1 MLDKNNKI
9 LIVFTYTYDRL
20 GRVSTLK
27 SGNVTRTMTYD
38 IHGWT
43 TSLKTALSGK
53 TMTEKLYYADSSKP
67 RYNGFVSRRDLDGYS
82 YLYTY
87 NNRGFLTEAKYSG
100 GESGSDYTETFSYN
114 DRGGL
119 LTLKRMGVTD
129 LLPSGSKS
137 FGTLD
142 DISGSYTGNR
152 LTSVTVSTGAQVYDK
167 RTGIR
172 KSGTYSLSYDASGRL
187 TSDGTRGVTSIT
199 YDNNGMLTGSKTSD
213 TSIEITRDGLGRK
226 MASAIR
232 RNSTS
237 GMPMPADCRGYTGN
251 GHVVR
256 NSSLEM
262 SRFPGGFF
270 DSAGSPYYYL
280 TDFQGNNIGVYDK
293 TGKLV
298 QRTDYYASGEPWLE
312 PVYGSG
318 ASGNRYLF
326 GGKER
331 MAGGALNEYD
341 FEARN
346 YVASFQRFTTIDPE
360 TEKFPWM
367 SPYAY
372 CNGNPINF
380 IDQSGL
386 YPKSILYYRQT
397 KLFEADYYVLSK
409 PTSYL
414 LSLVSSV
421 PESYISKT
429 KIMKRGIGHFLPLYD
444 LIYDCG
450 GAITIG
456 ANPMAA
462 SISLTPN
469 YFEDDKDKYN
479 GNGYGDDIHQWL
491 FILSHE
497 VVHLKHVEEKGN
509 LFSYLFS
516 FIADYTKYGHDK
528 TPREIEANKG
538 STQYL
543 DFIKYTNSKYGG
555 NSLINLLK
563 SDNNDNKKIEII
575 TLWWNNFKKDSDGK
589 QK

>member
-1 MLDKNNKI
+1 MKPP
-9 LIVFTYTYDRL
+9 F
-20 GRVSTLK
+20 
-27 SGNVTRTMTYD
+27 
-38 IHGWT
+38 
-43 TSLKTALSGK
+43 SLMARI
-53 TMTEKLYYADSSKP
+53 YYADSSKP

-137 FGTLD
+137 YGTLD

-152 LTSVTVSTGAQVYDK
+152 LTSVTVNTGAQVYD
-167 RTGIR
+167 RRRGIR
-172 KSGTYSLSYDASGRL
+172 KSGTYSLGYDASGRL
-187 TSDGTRGVTSIT
+187 TSDGTRGVTSVS

-226 MASAIR
+226 LASAIR
-232 RNSTS
+232 RNSTG

-262 SRFPGGFF
+262 SIFPGGFF
-270 DSAGSPYYYL
+270 DSAGNPYYYL

-293 TGKLV
+293 TGKLI

-318 ASGNRYLF
+318 AAGNRYLF

-360 TEKFPWM
+360 IEKFPWL

-380 IDQSGL
+380 IDPTGTHTQVTLKSPGVYEVVGGELDDDLNVYL
-386 YPKSILYYRQT
+386 YC
-397 KLFEADYYVLSK
+397 ENEDGE
-409 PTSYL
+409 
-414 LSLVSSV
+414 LVN
-421 PESYISKT
+421 T
-429 KIMKRGIGHFLPLYD
+429 G
-444 LIYDCG
+444 
-450 GAITIG
+450 ITIG
-456 ANPMAA
+456 ETTSVTSFYNSDDEEWATGSIINLKDMSGKIFLDKILNNTPLLAEYVDKARNKHPLDFKVTNGTGKSYDRTEYYRGMSIGETKDGKNIITSARDIGNITAGYVAAYNGLSYAEARIGFDVYQSVSNQKIQSEGISTQNAELYGYNWGLAN
-462 SISLTPN
+462 SN
-469 YFEDDKDKYN
+469 YFMSALRRLTLT
-479 GNGYGDDIHQWL
+479 H
-491 FILSHE
+491 SA
-497 VVHLKHVEEKGN
+497 
-509 LFSYLFS
+509 
-516 FIADYTKYGHDK
+516 IAYSIYKV
-528 TPREIEANKG
+528 
-538 STQYL
+538 
-543 DFIKYTNSKYGG
+543 
-555 NSLINLLK
+555 
-563 SDNNDNKKIEII
+563 
-575 TLWWNNFKKDSDGK
+575 FK
-589 QK
+589 